1 VIDYVQNA
9 GSFALRLGSEG
20 DARDF
25 IGDSHSV
32 QDNSPSQPDFTGPG
46 HGFESAADSMSCRNA
61 QETDVD
67 PGMARRLPTDEVS
80 QYRELSDRRT
90 SLAHHIVASMSSRRP
105 ATSLRRR
112 YFAAL
117 LCVAALIVLDQLL
130 IQPELAKLT
139 FDAPVINV
147 SGRQRMLSQNLTK
160 TAMILVQETDAA
172 QRAKHRQT
180 LSEILNLWTR
190 SQAGLRFGDAELQLP
205 GQNPPEVEAAF
216 QDVEAHFETIRTA
229 TMNLLDEPAD
239 RTSEQR
245 DADDQQVAIILE
257 HEPQFLSRMHRIVGM
272 YEAETRSHV
281 ERLERTSWTIA
292 GAILLT
298 MGLLHI
304 IAIRPA
310 TRVLERQFVQAED
323 QYQAVIESINEGLTQ
338 VDRAGRIVFCNQQ
351 FSLLTG
357 RAPESLQGMLAEK
370 LFVAGTL
377 RPLLQSQVSPTES
390 AQPQELQL
398 LTPAGQNRICWVSP
412 RRLLDDDNRT
422 RGWVLVVMDVT
433 ERRAAEAR
441 AQSLSDQLAHADRL
455 KSVGEIAAG
464 LAHEVNQPLGAITN
478 YAEGALVRLNKGEL
492 TLAEV
497 ETPLRRIVSAALRAG
512 GIIHGVK
519 RFSRHRP
526 HTLAQ
531 TDINVL
537 VQEIVE
543 LCGFEL
549 RRHQV
554 RCHVDCQ
561 GSLPLVSCDV
571 LQIGQVLTN
580 LIQNASQALE
590 QQPADQRDIWLE
602 TRQLDEARLQL
613 TVRDNGPGI
622 PPDILSR
629 LFEPFSTTRTE
640 GLGMG
645 LSIVRSIVDAHG
657 GTVTASPLPA
667 GGVEFRVTLPCHPL
681 QVRSDSPPVT
691 EVCHV

>member
-1 VIDYVQNA
+1 
-9 GSFALRLGSEG
+9 
-20 DARDF
+20 
-25 IGDSHSV
+25 
-32 QDNSPSQPDFTGPG
+32 
-46 HGFESAADSMSCRNA
+46 MA
-61 QETDVD
+61 Q
-67 PGMARRLPTDEVS
+67 RLPTGGDL
-80 QYRELSDRRT
+80 ELCDPQHHRT
-90 SLAHHIVASMSSRRP
+90 SLASHVVLFMSSRRP

-130 IQPELAKLT
+130 IQPELAKLS

-160 TAMILVQETDAA
+160 TALILVQETDPV
-172 QRAKHRQT
+172 QRRKHHQSLT
-180 LSEILNLWTR
+180 EILNLWTR
-190 SQAGLRFGDAELQLP
+190 SQAGLRFGDAEMQLP
-205 GQNPPEVEAAF
+205 GNNPVEVEAAF
-216 QDVEAHFETIRTA
+216 QDVEPHFETIRA
-229 TMNLLDEPAD
+229 AALKLLEEAEQ
-239 RTSEQR
+239 TSGPMRAEEH
-245 DADDQQVAIILE
+245 QQVAIILE
-257 HEPQFLSRMHRIVGM
+257 HEPQFLSRMHHIVGM
-272 YEAETRSHV
+272 YEEETRRHV

-298 MGLLHI
+298 MGLLHV

-310 TRVLERQFVQAED
+310 TRLLERQFVQAED

-357 RAPESLQGMLAEK
+357 RTPESLQGMLAER
-370 LFVAGTL
+370 LFANGTL
-377 RPLLQSQVSPTES
+377 SPLLQSEVTPSGMTQS
-390 AQPQELQL
+390 QELQL
-398 LTPAGQNRICWVSP
+398 LTPNGESRICWVSP
-412 RRLLDDDNRT
+412 RRLLDDDQRT

-478 YAEGALVRLNKGEL
+478 YAEGALVRLANGQL

-519 RFSRHRP
+519 RFSQHRP
-526 HTLAQ
+526 HTLAAA
-531 TDINVL
+531 DMNEL

-549 RRHQV
+549 RRRGV

-561 GSLPLVSCDV
+561 NPLPRVSCDV

-580 LIQNASQALE
+580 LIQNAAQALE
-590 QQPADQRDIWLE
+590 QQPADRREIWLE
-602 TRQLDEARLQL
+602 TRRLDEDRLLL

-622 PPDILSR
+622 PPGILSR

-645 LSIVRSIVDAHG
+645 LSIVRSIVEAHSG
-657 GTVTASPLPA
+657 VVTASEPSN
-667 GGVEFRVTLPCHPL
+667 GGAEFRVILPCLPMQTNPAEHPM
-681 QVRSDSPPVT
+681 T